1 MSDSFP
7 ASDSLTVSL
16 AHSLF
21 PAWTHGGWQRT
32 WRAGVARGTI
42 RVGAGHSRRLLAG
55 RGCLLVTTPPQ
66 EPSSALDQAGR
77 VHRIKLSRQ
86 LLLPQHTEG
95 NLCSGGVWAAHTA
108 THWRRSKASHSEG
121 HLLQGRRKSTPDPG
135 KAHGDG
141 LTSAHI

>member
-7 ASDSLTVSL
+7 ASDSQTVSL

-32 WRAGVARGTI
+32 WRAGVGKGTI
-42 RVGAGHSRRLLAG
+42 RVHTGHSRRLLAG
-55 RGCLLVTTPPQ
+55 RGCLLVMTAPQ
-66 EPSSALDQAGR
+66 EPSSALDQAGT

-95 NLCSGGVWAAHTA
+95 NLCSGDVWAAHAA
-108 THWRRSKASHSEG
+108 THWRESKTSHSGG
-121 HLLQGRRKSTPDPG
+121 HLLQGRRKSTPDVG
-135 KAHGDG
+135 KANGDR